1 MRAVIQRVAKAK
13 VTVEDEI
20 VGKIDAGLLVLL
32 GIQHSDSDKETKWL
46 VDKIVNLRIF
56 ADDDGKMNLS
66 VKDLGLGLLVISQF
80 TLYGNC
86 LSGRRPDFIQA
97 ARPEHAMPLYEDF
110 IKKMNAALGYSVQ
123 TGRFGAK
130 MQVELINDGPVTFFL
145 EH

>member
-86 LSGRRPDFIQA
+86 
-97 ARPEHAMPLYEDF
+97 
-110 IKKMNAALGYSVQ
+110 
-123 TGRFGAK
+123 
-130 MQVELINDGPVTFFL
+130 
-145 EH
+145 